1 MLWQWRF
8 SQFQGVLAPFFYISS
23 LTLLLYPYFLFRFP
37 DWSGQEAHYRGVTA
51 FFAIYLSL
59 TLFIMLCAWLW
70 DYMHMWKATQRTIV
84 RRNQFAQSKLTPI
97 IRKQILLKDI
107 PVMRA
112 LNIDTT
118 ELEEWIEEGF
128 QTELEEKDK

>member
-1 MLWQWRF
+1 
-8 SQFQGVLAPFFYISS
+8 
-23 LTLLLYPYFLFRFP
+23 
-37 DWSGQEAHYRGVTA
+37 
-51 FFAIYLSL
+51 
-59 TLFIMLCAWLW
+59 
-70 DYMHMWKATQRTIV
+70 IV